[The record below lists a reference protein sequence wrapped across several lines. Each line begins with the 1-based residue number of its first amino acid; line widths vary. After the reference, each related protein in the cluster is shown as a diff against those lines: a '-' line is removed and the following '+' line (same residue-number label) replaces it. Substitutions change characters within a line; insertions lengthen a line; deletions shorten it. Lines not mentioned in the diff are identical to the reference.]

1 MRKWNWVYF
10 PAALSWL
17 CIWGAAVEA
26 GAAGLW
32 QDPLKTLRT
41 GGFYNKVWGRVCSQP
56 ESGSETIHISIY
68 PQRPRGQG
76 GEREPGRPQ
85 MFPLVI
91 LRHQHR
97 HEARLFMDVS
107 PACPKTGCGLCSVVL
122 SPTREPEPRYK
133 NKDYFGRSTFL
144 PSCKITTFSPAISG
158 SVVINVINPPGFFF
172 FTLDTRRGL
181 CLCLCLWTPTVC
193 YLELQLIF
201 FYLRFV
207 FCSQLWFPSGVYLL
221 CNWSEIE
228 VGVVFSIS
236 AIVLFSKIPT
246 MPGCI
251 VGLYGLPRSSS
262 LNFLYKS
269 IKYRTNKVFWF
280 DDLNHAV

>member
-1 MRKWNWVYF
+1 M
-10 PAALSWL
+10 
-17 CIWGAAVEA
+17 
-26 GAAGLW
+26 
-32 QDPLKTLRT
+32 
-41 GGFYNKVWGRVCSQP
+41 CSQP

-91 LRHQHR
+91 LRRQHR

-107 PACPKTGCGLCSVVL
+107 PACPKTGCGWCSVVL

-172 FTLDTRRGL
+172 HTRHQKGFL
-181 CLCLCLWTPTVC
+181 FVSVSVDPYCVLPGTAVDLFLSSFCFFAHSSDSHLVSTYCVIGQKLKWVWSF
-193 YLELQLIF
+193 LSLQLF
-201 FYLRFV
+201 SSLKYPQCLAV
-207 FCSQLWFPSGVYLL
+207 LW
-221 CNWSEIE
+221 
-228 VGVVFSIS
+228 
-236 AIVLFSKIPT
+236 
-246 MPGCI
+246 
-251 VGLYGLPRSSS
+251 GLYGLPRSSS